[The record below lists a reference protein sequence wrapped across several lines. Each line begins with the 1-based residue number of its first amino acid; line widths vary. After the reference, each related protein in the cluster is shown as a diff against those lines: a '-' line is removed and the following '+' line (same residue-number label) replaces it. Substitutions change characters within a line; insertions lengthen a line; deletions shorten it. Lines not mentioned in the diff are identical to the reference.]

1 MKIPFGRYKNKE
13 LMHVADE
20 NPKYLI
26 WLESVAKGKLKEELD
41 KIIES
46 EVFQKTL
53 NDFQMS
59 EEQYYDALL
68 SDR

>member
-13 LMHVADE
+13 LIQVADKDL
-20 NPKYLI
+20 KYLI